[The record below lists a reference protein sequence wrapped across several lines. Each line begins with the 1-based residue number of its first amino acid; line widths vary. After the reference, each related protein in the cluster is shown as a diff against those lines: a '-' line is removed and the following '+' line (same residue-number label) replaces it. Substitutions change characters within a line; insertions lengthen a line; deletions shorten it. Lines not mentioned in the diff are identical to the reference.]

1 VTVTGLKTARC
12 RFGGLRSANIAW
24 LHPRISARARILS
37 RTSAQPPQSRPELSG
52 GPESLTPVAGTL
64 ASVQSPTEPN
74 AERRVHTP
82 EATQIAQIRRGA
94 TDRAIKPTG
103 AQITAGTRTPLR
115 QRRWRCVTGAADR
128 RRRDRRLCPC
138 QLRAGGLCAVRGKA
152 PLLIC
157 SGAASRRGLPMGVQ
171 LGFMGVQLGGKG
183 HLGRLLGCGCG
194 AGTGEQQWE
203 AVTVLP

>member
-1 VTVTGLKTARC
+1 MGLKTARG

-82 EATQIAQIRRGA
+82 EATQIAQIRRSA
-94 TDRAIKPTG
+94 TDRANKPTG
-103 AQITAGTRTPLR
+103 AQSGGSGAQAGCRWRSRSVTGLRNWCRDDRALGSRHAGSRSGTRPRELGPFLARHDKTATR
-115 QRRWRCVTGAADR
+115 HA
-128 RRRDRRLCPC
+128 RL
-138 QLRAGGLCAVRGKA
+138 AEVR
-152 PLLIC
+152 
-157 SGAASRRGLPMGVQ
+157 ASRRRAWLYAACWRPGRPQ
-171 LGFMGVQLGGKG
+171 GG
-183 HLGRLLGCGCG
+183 
-194 AGTGEQQWE
+194 
-203 AVTVLP
+203 

>member
-1 VTVTGLKTARC
+1 MGLKTARR

-82 EATQIAQIRRGA
+82 EATQIAQIRRSA
-94 TDRAIKPTG
+94 TDRANKPTG
-103 AQITAGTRTPLR
+103 AQRRRVGARLSG
-115 QRRWRCVTGAADR
+115 RWR
-128 RRRDRRLCPC
+128 
-138 QLRAGGLCAVRGKA
+138 GLSAV
-152 PLLIC
+152 PVWPIEWSPVLYIYT
-157 SGAASRRGLPMGVQ
+157 SPS
-171 LGFMGVQLGGKG
+171 
-183 HLGRLLGCGCG
+183 LGRMSASAAMRYVGIIESP
-194 AGTGEQQWE
+194 AGRACHEDSP
-203 AVTVLP
+203 ADYAA